1 MTALQQESQICGRK
15 QTLEEVEHLHLFTH
29 LQPFGTT
36 DIQKKKILTS
46 FSHLSHK

>member
-15 QTLEEVEHLHLFTH
+15 QILEEVEHLHLFTH

-36 DIQKKKILTS
+36 DIQKRK
-46 FSHLSHK
+46 FSHLAPT